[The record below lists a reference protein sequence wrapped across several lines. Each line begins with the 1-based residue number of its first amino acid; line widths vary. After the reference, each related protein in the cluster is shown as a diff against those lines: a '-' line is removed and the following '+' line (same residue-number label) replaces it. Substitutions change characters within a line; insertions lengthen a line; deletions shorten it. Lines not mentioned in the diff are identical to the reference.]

1 MTTATR
7 LRKPSE
13 FRSAG
18 TAIVWPLGVE
28 QRYDISAGTRIRWE
42 KMGVLPKRDAFIGG
56 EAKGWRPETL
66 EAADR
71 GNLARSA

>member
-7 LRKPSE
+7 TRKPSE
-13 FRSAG
+13 FRSVG

-28 QRYDISAGTRIRWE
+28 QRYDISTGTRIRWE
-42 KMGVLPKRDAFIGG
+42 RTGILPKRDAFIGG

-71 GNLARSA
+71 GNLAISA